1 MISEIKYNGFTAT
14 PSDYE
19 CLDGDLA
26 AIVGLVPE
34 DGALKPI
41 APPQPIFTLA
51 AGQRVVALHETSSFK
66 HYIVQDDANNLY
78 WCNQDGTT
86 LKALNSFDGVEIY
99 QITTIGNTIVALC
112 NDGMHYMLW
121 SSDNQNYTYLGNKI
135 PECPISFGLW
145 GQSQLY
151 SELTDNAG
159 VAYGTFT
166 ISYDSLEDDK
176 KVLASQILAKVNKY
190 ITEVSINKNRFIYP
204 FFVRYAYRLYDGS
217 LSHHSAPILML
228 PSTTT
233 NPIVYAPSKTVGSN
247 SATLDIYSIA
257 ATLDYLPLIS
267 EEQRVNLNNWSDIVK
282 SIDIFISAP
291 IYTYDQS
298 GTECSYRNSMTLS
311 NDFYGR
317 FVPKGGGLDDT
328 LMGSTYQQWQYYNL
342 FHYDYNDDMG
352 IGFDI
357 PEFST
362 SDINSK
368 IKDCSLFYFLT
379 SIDIADLPTVRADV
393 EIEDGVLGSL
403 IAREPMKD
411 DYQTHDTL
419 VPSFAQVYNSRLN
432 IANIERRLF
441 SGYDTAAQVAYCNG
455 YVWYNYI
462 ENTIQADPLLGGTE
476 SVILYT
482 SIQGDKTL
490 TVQNTCSTP
499 LNGLYWNYPYLF
511 YPDINAKKVTI
522 YKDAYNHKTLAME
535 PHTSLNGAVRFS
547 GLYNPNVWDTTYLA
561 PIADENPII
570 SLPNKI
576 YTSEVNNPF
585 FFPLLGINTIGTGEI
600 KGISTAAKAL
610 SEGQFGQFPLYAFTT
625 DGVWALEV
633 SAAGSYSAKQ
643 PITRDICLSGESIT
657 PIDSAVL
664 FATERGIMLLSG
676 SESICISDIL
686 DSEEPFN
693 INTLPQCSKLLID
706 FASLA
711 EANVSYVPFREYIT
725 ECRMIYDYI
734 QQRIVVI
741 NPNYKYAYVYSFESK
756 SWGIIASNLK
766 SAVPAYPE
774 ALAMNSSNQLVDLSH
789 SSISEGIPVFFVT
802 RPIKLERDILKTI
815 DTIIQRG
822 YFLKGHVKVALY
834 GSRDLFNW
842 SLIYTSTDHY
852 LRGFRGTPCKY
863 FRIAVI
869 GSLDHN
875 EVVSGCTIQYTPRQI
890 NQPR

>member
-41 APPQPIFTLA
+41 APPQPIFTLD

-66 HYIVQDDANNLY
+66 HYIVQDEANNLY

-121 SSDNQNYTYLGNKI
+121 NAGNNDYTYLGNKI
-135 PECPISFGLW
+135 PECPISFGLQ
-145 GQSQLY
+145 GDGAM
-151 SELTDNAG
+151 SEE
-159 VAYGTFT
+159 FE
-166 ISYDSLEDDK
+166 ISYDSLSDMITPYRELSEENQAK
-176 KVLASQILAKVNKY
+176 ITAQVLAKVN
-190 ITEVSINKNRFIYP
+190 SFIAEQSTGKGKFIFP
-204 FFVRYAYRLYDGS
+204 FFVRYAYRLFDGS
-217 LSHHSAPILML
+217 LSHHSAPILMI
-228 PSTTT
+228 PSTWV
-233 NPIVYAPSKTVGSN
+233 NPVVPVVGTIGNTSSKLKVFSVVSN
-247 SATLDIYSIA
+247 
-257 ATLDYLPLIS
+257 LDYQATIS
-267 EEQRVNLNNWSDIVK
+267 DASFEQLNKWGDVVK
-282 SIDIFISAP
+282 SVDIFISAP
-291 IYTYDQS
+291 IYAYDQS
-298 GTECSYRNSMTLS
+298 GTVKNFNIDISSGSYYGK
-311 NDFYGR
+311 YGR
-317 FVPKGGGLDDT
+317 DANYRIHDIKT
-328 LMGSTYQQWQYYNL
+328 LCNAAMGEVVQYSVNLPAKSTEKFY
-342 FHYDYNDDMG
+342 
-352 IGFDI
+352 
-357 PEFST
+357 
-362 SDINSK
+362 SDIV
-368 IKDCSLFYFLT
+368 DCGQFYFLK
-379 SIDIADLPTVRADV
+379 SIELDNISRSRTVISIPDTYLQSIV
-393 EIEDGVLGSL
+393 T
-403 IAREPMKD
+403 REVMTD

-419 VPSFAQVYNSRLN
+419 IPSFAQTYNARLN
-432 IANIERRLF
+432 IANVSRGLFEGFDAASMVCYIDKSDNEELDAGNITLYTYLNTEDGRFVVNSNSSINLAQDSRLF
-441 SGYDTAAQVAYCNG
+441 TFM
-455 YVWYNYI
+455 
-462 ENTIQADPLLGGTE
+462 
-476 SVILYT
+476 
-482 SIQGDKTL
+482 
-490 TVQNTCSTP
+490 
-499 LNGLYWNYPYLF
+499 F
-511 YPDINAKKVTI
+511 YPDTSATNINVKPSLLDRVDSSEAGTGFYLP
-522 YKDAYNHKTLAME
+522 YKAAELKPHKM
-535 PHTSLNGAVRFS
+535 LNGAVYFN
-547 GLYNPNVWDTTYLA
+547 GFPTENTWDAPFKINIHTPNPT
-561 PIADENPII
+561 I
-570 SLPNKI
+570 SLANKI

-633 SAAGSYSAKQ
+633 SATGSYSAKQ

-852 LRGFRGTPCKY
+852 LRGFRGSPYKY

-875 EVVSGCTIQYTPRQI
+875 EVVTGCTIQYTPRQI